1 MLAVSLAAIC
11 LSHGCSRRTEVSFSP
26 RVELAKLP
34 EKHQRQIA
42 TFLED
47 YFGSP
52 ATPRFLL
59 PAAVLPSPVSP
70 AVDSATSESPASES
84 PATESPAATGTD
96 VALAGSGSGGGGGVS
111 GGDGEDTNAAEA
123 PSRLTDHP
131 DWNRL
136 KLRQG
141 AEVYKRQCAACHG
154 VTGDGQGPAGQYLN
168 PPPRDYRLG
177 RFKFT
182 STPRGEKPRYE
193 DLARII
199 RRGAKGTSMPSF
211 RWLPDDEL
219 DAVIGYVMLLSSRGE
234 MELQLMREAESELE
248 ESDDLSAEV
257 VAGYATRV
265 YESWRDAAGKVVN
278 PVTTEPLA
286 SDDTV
291 RAGAKAFVELNCF
304 KCHGQDG
311 RGNKA
316 FNVGK
321 DDWGRTAYAA
331 DLTSGMLHGG
341 RRPIDIYRRIY
352 LGINGT
358 PMPAFDQPDST
369 KGETAQQRSE
379 TIWHLVH
386 FVTNIVEGKPIPVD
400 VIEETIRSLPA
411 PGAGPLPAEQQ
422 PSEPPAAEPPANS
435 PPASTQ
441 PPTSSSET
449 GG

>member
-1 MLAVSLAAIC
+1 MQALITPRRALSGRATWMLAASLAAIC
-11 LSHGCSRRTEVSFSP
+11 LAHGCSRRTELSFSP
-26 RVELAKLP
+26 RAELGQLP

-42 TFLED
+42 TFLQD

-52 ATPRFLL
+52 ATPRYLL
-59 PAAVLPSPVSP
+59 PVTALPSSSKSN
-70 AVDSATSESPASES
+70 ADASN
-84 PATESPAATGTD
+84 AD
-96 VALAGSGSGGGGGVS
+96 AG
-111 GGDGEDTNAAEA
+111 NAEA
-123 PSRLTDHP
+123 GNADAGDAEPNGDSLRLVDHP
-131 DWNRL
+131 EWSRS
-136 KLRQG
+136 KLRHG
-141 AEVYKRQCAACHG
+141 AEVYQRQCASCHG

-193 DLARII
+193 DLARIL

-234 MELQLMREAESELE
+234 MELQLLREAENELE
-248 ESDDLSAEV
+248 EADDLSAEV

-265 YESWRDAAGKVVN
+265 YESWRDAAGKLVN
-278 PVTTEPLA
+278 PATTEPLA
-286 SDDTV
+286 SSDTV
-291 RAGAKAFVELNCF
+291 RAGAKAFIELNCF
-304 KCHGQDG
+304 KCHGKDG

-316 FNVGK
+316 FDVGK

-341 RRPIDIYRRIY
+341 RRPVDIYRRIY

-358 PMPAFDQPDST
+358 PMPAFDQPDAT
-369 KGETAQQRSE
+369 KGETAEQRSE

-386 FVTNIVEGKPIPVD
+386 FVTSIVEGKPLPND
-400 VIEETIRSLPA
+400 VIEETLRALPN
-411 PGAGPLPAEQQ
+411 PG
-422 PSEPPAAEPPANS
+422 AEPPS
-435 PPASTQ
+435 PADPSPAEPSPEKNEIEKNENEKPEPAS
-441 PPTSSSET
+441 PEK

>member
-1 MLAVSLAAIC
+1 MQALIPSRFATAGAVAWILAALC
-11 LSHGCSRRTEVSFSP
+11 LAPGCSRRTEVAFSP
-26 RVELAKLP
+26 RAELAQLP

-42 TFLED
+42 AFLED
-47 YFGSP
+47 YVGSP

-59 PAAVLPSPVSP
+59 PAEGGADTGSAADDAAGDAV
-70 AVDSATSESPASES
+70 ASAA
-84 PATESPAATGTD
+84 
-96 VALAGSGSGGGGGVS
+96 GGGPGA
-111 GGDGEDTNAAEA
+111 GDSER
-123 PSRLTDHP
+123 PRLVDHP
-131 DWNRL
+131 DWNRA
-136 KLRQG
+136 KLRHG
-141 AEVYKRQCAACHG
+141 AEVYARQCAACHG

-193 DLARII
+193 DLARIL

-219 DAVIGYVMLLSSRGE
+219 DAVIGYVMLLASRGE

-248 ESDDLSAEV
+248 EADDLSAEV
-257 VAGYATRV
+257 VASYATRV

-278 PVTTEPLA
+278 PLTTEPLA
-286 SDDTV
+286 SEETV
-291 RAGAKAFVELNCF
+291 RAGAKAFIELNCF
-304 KCHGQDG
+304 KCHGKDG

-358 PMPAFDQPDST
+358 PMPAFDQPDAT
-369 KGETAQQRSE
+369 RGETAEQRSE
-379 TIWHLVH
+379 TIWHMVH
-386 FVTNIVEGKPIPVD
+386 FITSIIEGQPLPTA
-400 VIEETIRSLPA
+400 VIDDAIRALPE
-411 PGAGPLPAEQQ
+411 PGAEPSAEPAD
-422 PSEPPAAEPPANS
+422 EPPASADPQPKSPAE
-435 PPASTQ
+435 
-441 PPTSSSET
+441 

>member
-1 MLAVSLAAIC
+1 MEALIRSRSTITDRASLMLAASMAAVC
-11 LSHGCSRRTEVSFSP
+11 LMPGCSRRTEVAYSP
-26 RVELAKLP
+26 REEIAKLP

-42 TFLED
+42 GFLED

-59 PAAVLPSPVSP
+59 PASTLPASALPTTMVSTDGATP
-70 AVDSATSESPASES
+70 DESATDE
-84 PATESPAATGTD
+84 AAT
-96 VALAGSGSGGGGGVS
+96 
-111 GGDGEDTNAAEA
+111 DGADA
-123 PSRLTDHP
+123 PPRLVDHP
-131 DWNRL
+131 DWNRT

-141 AEVYKRQCAACHG
+141 ADVYRRQCASCHG

-193 DLARII
+193 DLARIL

-234 MELQLMREAESELE
+234 MELLLLREAESELE
-248 ESDDLSAEV
+248 EADDLNAEV

-278 PVTTEPLA
+278 PATTEPLA

-291 RAGAKAFVELNCF
+291 RAGAKAFIELNCF
-304 KCHGQDG
+304 KCHGKDG

-321 DDWGRTAYAA
+321 DDWGHTAYAA

-341 RRPIDIYRRIY
+341 RRPVDIYRRIY

-358 PMPAFDQPDST
+358 PMPAFDQPDTT
-369 KGETAQQRSE
+369 KGETAEQRSE

-386 FVTNIVEGKPIPVD
+386 FVTSIVEGKPLPVD
-400 VIEETIRSLPA
+400 VIEETLRSLPN
-411 PGAGPLPAEQQ
+411 PGADSATDAPAE
-422 PSEPPAAEPPANS
+422 
-435 PPASTQ
+435 ST
-441 PPTSSSET
+441 EK
-449 GG
+449 GN